1 MRDLSKRLVYGLP
14 AVVWGLVIGSFS
26 TSRFSS
32 SWSME
37 ALREI
42 LAFFHLPVSPS
53 GLVKLNAL
61 VRTGAHLAEYALFTL
76 LVFWAWRAGRAEK
89 WRWSWAAGS
98 IVIALLLAAAD
109 EIHQSRVP
117 LREGSI
123 NQFGL
128 DFVGALGA
136 LVILRIVQ
144 IRRVSKTL
152 DKG

>member
-14 AVVWGLVIGSFS
+14 AVDWGPVIGSLS
-26 TSRFSS
+26 SSRFSS
-32 SWSME
+32 SWSMG

-42 LAFFHLPVSPS
+42 LAFFHLPVSRS
-53 GLVKLNAL
+53 ELVKLNAL

-89 WRWSWAAGS
+89 WHWSWAAGS
-98 IVIALLLAAAD
+98 IVTAMLLAAAD

-117 LREGSI
+117 LRDGSI

-128 DFVGALGA
+128 DFVAALGA
-136 LVILRIVQ
+136 LVILRMLQ
-144 IRRVSKTL
+144 IRRVLKS
-152 DKG
+152 

>member
-1 MRDLSKRLVYGLP
+1 MHQRL
-14 AVVWGLVIGSFS
+14 
-26 TSRFSS
+26 
-32 SWSME
+32 
-37 ALREI
+37 
-42 LAFFHLPVSPS
+42 
-53 GLVKLNAL
+53 
-61 VRTGAHLAEYALFTL
+61 
-76 LVFWAWRAGRAEK
+76 
-89 WRWSWAAGS
+89 
-98 IVIALLLAAAD
+98 VIALLLAAAD

-152 DKG
+152 DRG